1 MSERKFAKALRS
13 KGVAA
18 HIRENVSA
26 ALRESAIQVGPSCN
40 WQMWFWS
47 VELNSS
53 IIAHYISCYVIKI
66 CLHHFIFLIHP
77 NIILIVNLNF
87 TLVLILKVYS
97 KTDKPATKH
106 SYDSGCGDCHYHDYA
121 LSAYGL
127 RHSFAVQ
134 LFININLHKCIF
146 FFLCSCWVFLNNIL

>member
-1 MSERKFAKALRS
+1 MFCWKIYFKMSERKFAKALRS

-53 IIAHYISCYVIKI
+53 IIAHYISCYVINFF
-66 CLHHFIFLIHP
+66 LHHFIFLIHP
-77 NIILIVNLNF
+77 NIMLIVNLNF

-97 KTDKPATKH
+97 KADSLNGKPATKH
-106 SYDSGCGDCHYHDYA
+106 SYEYDNDTIQSIDSGCGDTHLQHHY
-121 LSAYGL
+121 L
-127 RHSFAVQ
+127 
-134 LFININLHKCIF
+134 NIFTK
-146 FFLCSCWVFLNNIL
+146 